1 MHVVFIV
8 FHYLLQLPILHVL
21 LEILHIL
28 LEILHVLE
36 NLKYLKYYMLE
47 MLEIGSIGNI
57 ACFLY
62 KTVLTICLLILPSIT
77 RKHLE
82 MRY

>member
-21 LEILHIL
+21 LEILHVL
-28 LEILHVLE
+28 LE

-77 RKHLE
+77 RKYLE

>member
-21 LEILHIL
+21 LEILHVL
-28 LEILHVLE
+28 LE